1 MKAAA
6 WEDAYF
12 LSETVVFADE
22 FKTVVGIILD
32 GRNAQVNRRR
42 LLDDGLATSPVFT
55 ALFDAV
61 GSFILVGR
69 ELDVK

>member
-1 MKAAA
+1 MQAAA
-6 WEDAYF
+6 WEGAYF
-12 LSETVVFADE
+12 LSETVVFTDE

-61 GSFILVGR
+61 GCFILVGR
-69 ELDVK
+69 QLDVK